1 MVLLPRALPSPL
13 TQPLVLLQLHFFPP
27 VSLSVMTHLSV
38 TFKLRDKQDSQGV
51 RLLVSVNHSLELD
64 AFPKI
69 RQSVLSAPF
78 LPLTAGSLL
87 DCRSF
92 TAELIDIRLTDSWR
106 CFSAGMQLN
115 SSHNDGENA
124 VFNTLPHRY
133 IMYNILIQYWI
144 LLNILSMWFLTSV
157 GNVVKINKTTALT
170 LLQTLV
176 QIQLGEKLNFVL
188 DRHLNNSIPQTAA
201 LSDFCVW

>member
-1 MVLLPRALPSPL
+1 MMRCQFHLDLLTRLEQQEDRWFFFPALCPRHLPSSL
-13 TQPLVLLQLHFFPP
+13 FSCSSTF
-27 VSLSVMTHLSV
+27 SLSSACQLRKAVMTHLSV

-51 RLLVSVNHSLELD
+51 CLLTSVNHSLELD

-69 RQSVLSAPF
+69 RQSVLSAPL

-115 SSHNDGENA
+115 SSYNDGGNA
-124 VFNTLPHRY
+124 VFNTLPH
-133 IMYNILIQYWI
+133 
-144 LLNILSMWFLTSV
+144 
-157 GNVVKINKTTALT
+157 
-170 LLQTLV
+170 
-176 QIQLGEKLNFVL
+176 
-188 DRHLNNSIPQTAA
+188 
-201 LSDFCVW
+201 